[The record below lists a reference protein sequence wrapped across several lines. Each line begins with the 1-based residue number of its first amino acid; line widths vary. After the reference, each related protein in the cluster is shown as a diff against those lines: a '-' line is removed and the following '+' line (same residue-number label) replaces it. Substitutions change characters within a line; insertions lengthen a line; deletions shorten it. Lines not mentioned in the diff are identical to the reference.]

1 MDHAP
6 HSVEE
11 LLRVLTALASPHR
24 LRIIA
29 ALAEGRT
36 YVSQLA
42 RQLEMNRPLLY
53 MHLQRLEAAGLVVGT
68 LETARD
74 GSSVKYFEVV
84 PFAVGLTPEVITE
97 AVRSPEAQ
105 DPPAGGPVTHGPA
118 TAGTGTGTERPAT
131 DGPGADDPGTGSSG
145 EDRRQ

>member
-1 MDHAP
+1 MGEALSSGD
-6 HSVEE
+6 E
-11 LLRVLTALASPHR
+11 LLQVLTALASPHR

-29 ALAEGRT
+29 ALTEGRT

-42 RQLEMNRPLLY
+42 RQLRMNRPLLY

-84 PFAVGLTPEVITE
+84 PFAFGLTPEAIRAAARTL
-97 AVRSPEAQ
+97 
-105 DPPAGGPVTHGPA
+105 DL
-118 TAGTGTGTERPAT
+118 
-131 DGPGADDPGTGSSG
+131 DGSG
-145 EDRRQ
+145 KDES

>member
-1 MDHAP
+1 MKEAP
-6 HSVEE
+6 SSGEE
-11 LLRVLTALASPHR
+11 LLQVLTALASPHR
-24 LRIIA
+24 LRILA

-42 RQLEMNRPLLY
+42 RQLRMNRPLLY

-84 PFAVGLTPEVITE
+84 PFTLGLTPEAIRVAARTL
-97 AVRSPEAQ
+97 
-105 DPPAGGPVTHGPA
+105 DL
-118 TAGTGTGTERPAT
+118 
-131 DGPGADDPGTGSSG
+131 DGSG
-145 EDRRQ
+145 KDESK